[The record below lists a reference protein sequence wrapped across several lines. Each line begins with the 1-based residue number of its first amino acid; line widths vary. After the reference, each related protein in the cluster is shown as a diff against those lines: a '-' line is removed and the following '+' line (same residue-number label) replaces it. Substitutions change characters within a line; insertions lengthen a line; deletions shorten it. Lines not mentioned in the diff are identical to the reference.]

1 MPTYEEATLVV
12 TYTCENC
19 GKKRKYEKFRYRP
32 KEGDKT
38 RSETPLSGMNDSLD
52 SLLEKAHIPVEKD
65 LGSEKCPKCG
75 YIQSWMLA
83 DAKDQRNGRTAIY
96 VGGVTFVLAL
106 IFILVVSGGSVAV
119 GTFIFPLMVAAAIT
133 FLTGGL
139 IMRFVP
145 YYPNKQFKPVKKIGE
160 PKISWIFPEKK
171 D

>member
-1 MPTYEEATLVV
+1 MPSYEEATLVV

-19 GKKRKYEKFRYRP
+19 GRKRKYEKFRYRP
-32 KEGDKT
+32 KDEVKT
-38 RSETPLSGMNDSLD
+38 KSETPLSGMNDSLD

-96 VGGVTFVLAL
+96 VGGVTFILAL

-119 GTFIFPLMVAAAIT
+119 GTFIFPLMVATAVT
-133 FLTGGL
+133 LLTGGL
-139 IMRFVP
+139 IMRFIP
-145 YYPNKQFKPVKKIGE
+145 YHPNDKYSKVKKTRE
-160 PKISWIFPEKK
+160 PKIAWIIPEKK
-171 D
+171 E